1 MNETYGTI
9 PKPLEGI
16 KVIELANYVAAP
28 IVGRI
33 CADMGAEV
41 IKIEGRGGDAWR
53 ATSLSHT
60 RTSASE
66 NPLFDVFNVG
76 KKSITLNIKS
86 ESGKKILFE
95 LLENADILITN
106 TRNQSLVK
114 LGIDY
119 ESIKEQFPRL
129 IYATLTGYGY
139 EGSDCNA
146 PGFDNIAFWSRPGFA
161 VDMMVE
167 SNGSY
172 PCNSRYAMGDTIAGS
187 FFFGAVMTALYQRE
201 RTGHGDFV
209 TMSLYN
215 AGIWMSSGSIIMA
228 EEPYEH
234 RFPEPRCFGIPMNL
248 AYRCADGEWL
258 RCTIFEYER
267 YAPQFFEALGVTEQ
281 IATLGVTDLDS
292 AMDHAEQV
300 VPILEVAFAK
310 KTCAQWQAILNA
322 LDIVNGRMGHF
333 RDVCQDEQAWA
344 NEYIQKYNCQNGEE
358 RILTTCPIRLGAQ
371 GAFQVGAPV
380 LTGEHT
386 DEILKNLG
394 YTNEQIRE
402 LREGKALS

>member
-119 ESIKEQFPRL
+119 ESMESPLLLCPTTIRPSQRPSSRL
-129 IYATLTGYGY
+129 RTMPSPAGL
-139 EGSDCNA
+139 
-146 PGFDNIAFWSRPGFA
+146 RFA
-161 VDMMVE
+161 
-167 SNGSY
+167 
-172 PCNSRYAMGDTIAGS
+172 I
-187 FFFGAVMTALYQRE
+187 
-201 RTGHGDFV
+201 
-209 TMSLYN
+209 
-215 AGIWMSSGSIIMA
+215 
-228 EEPYEH
+228 
-234 RFPEPRCFGIPMNL
+234 
-248 AYRCADGEWL
+248 
-258 RCTIFEYER
+258 
-267 YAPQFFEALGVTEQ
+267 
-281 IATLGVTDLDS
+281 
-292 AMDHAEQV
+292 
-300 VPILEVAFAK
+300 
-310 KTCAQWQAILNA
+310 
-322 LDIVNGRMGHF
+322 
-333 RDVCQDEQAWA
+333 
-344 NEYIQKYNCQNGEE
+344 
-358 RILTTCPIRLGAQ
+358 
-371 GAFQVGAPV
+371 
-380 LTGEHT
+380 
-386 DEILKNLG
+386 
-394 YTNEQIRE
+394 
-402 LREGKALS
+402 

>member
-1 MNETYGTI
+1 MKETYGTI

-139 EGSDCNA
+139 WIRGRKMVDEHSLTEFNHVSYYLFISVNLFFSIYQSDLSAAANWRLVGFCIIGVILECIVGMLFIPCIESDSASAGAMMQSMFRTNLVLVGLPIAAGLYENELGAISIVTAILVPFYNVLGVFFLERYRSGSASVRKIAKGIITNPLVIAAVLGILFSINGWKLPYAAEKTVRYFSQGCTAVALFILGASLNFGA
-146 PGFDNIAFWSRPGFA
+146 PGNSHSQHSICAGRATLCARVTQEIEQAMSKGRNA
-161 VDMMVE
+161 I
-167 SNGSY
+167 SN
-172 PCNSRYAMGDTIAGS
+172 
-187 FFFGAVMTALYQRE
+187 QKEE
-201 RTGHGDFV
+201 R
-209 TMSLYN
+209 
-215 AGIWMSSGSIIMA
+215 
-228 EEPYEH
+228 
-234 RFPEPRCFGIPMNL
+234 
-248 AYRCADGEWL
+248 
-258 RCTIFEYER
+258 YER
-267 YAPQFFEALGVTEQ
+267 
-281 IATLGVTDLDS
+281 S
-292 AMDHAEQV
+292 
-300 VPILEVAFAK
+300 
-310 KTCAQWQAILNA
+310 WN
-322 LDIVNGRMGHF
+322 
-333 RDVCQDEQAWA
+333 
-344 NEYIQKYNCQNGEE
+344 
-358 RILTTCPIRLGAQ
+358 
-371 GAFQVGAPV
+371 
-380 LTGEHT
+380 
-386 DEILKNLG
+386 
-394 YTNEQIRE
+394 
-402 LREGKALS
+402 